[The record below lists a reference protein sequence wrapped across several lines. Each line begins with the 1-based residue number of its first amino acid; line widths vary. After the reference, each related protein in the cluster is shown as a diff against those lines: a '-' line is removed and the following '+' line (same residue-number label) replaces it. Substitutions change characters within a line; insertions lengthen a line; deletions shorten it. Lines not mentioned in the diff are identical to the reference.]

1 MNMTLGRRFGK
12 MQFERLGWRSD
23 ERIGER
29 FGEWLG
35 LAERLIERL
44 CDMLWEMWVVKLSIW
59 WEVV

>member
-1 MNMTLGRRFGK
+1 VNMTLGRRFGE

-23 ERIGER
+23 ERMGER

-44 CDMLWEMWVVKLSIW
+44 CDMLWVMWVVKLSIW